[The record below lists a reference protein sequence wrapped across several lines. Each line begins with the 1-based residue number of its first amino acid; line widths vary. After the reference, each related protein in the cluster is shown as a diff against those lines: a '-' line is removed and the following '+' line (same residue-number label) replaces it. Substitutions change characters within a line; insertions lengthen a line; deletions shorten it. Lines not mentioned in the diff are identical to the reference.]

1 MGVDEDRRAERVI
14 RWACRRLWGRIRFL
28 GLFSFLGRLGSL
40 DCHSFLHLQRAPLQS
55 LLLFSPGLFLSP
67 LALSTFFVMTLA
79 CPGNVASSLHLK
91 IVHHICK
98 TPHADPH
105 RDTLPTTLKLLC
117 RLHQTGG
124 FLVEPREVQ
133 GRSGGECQFC
143 FILAYF

>member
-98 TPHADPH
+98 TPRAVRRGIPCSRGLECGHLWGPLFFLLHWDIRAGILK
-105 RDTLPTTLKLLC
+105 TELCFEEELP
-117 RLHQTGG
+117 
-124 FLVEPREVQ
+124 
-133 GRSGGECQFC
+133 
-143 FILAYF
+143 